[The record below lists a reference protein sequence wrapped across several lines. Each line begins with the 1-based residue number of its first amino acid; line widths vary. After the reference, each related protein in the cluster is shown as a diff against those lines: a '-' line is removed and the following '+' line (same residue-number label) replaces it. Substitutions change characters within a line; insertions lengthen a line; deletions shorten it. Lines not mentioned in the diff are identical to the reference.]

1 MANLADML
9 DEWGDEQEEDEW
21 GIQEDKTQPPP
32 SVTFEDTKEDDFYP
46 DQVEEDINED
56 DEPQHEDYGGDE
68 GEEFQTERN
77 VFERTSYGNDESGPA
92 EGQNPRMFYA
102 LRNQNRSEEE
112 IFLDHYEKYCYQQVP
127 PRLFNRTEHP
137 FIRLLS
143 KHPHPKFLNIALCV
157 ATLAFYNPATQTYEW
172 NSAKYKPFEDLHT
185 AHDVYR
191 YIMLF
196 RMYA

>member
-1 MANLADML
+1 MMDDWNL
-9 DEWGDEQEEDEW
+9 EEEE
-21 GIQEDKTQPPP
+21 GEVQTEPTLT
-32 SVTFEDTKEDDFYP
+32 SVTFAETKEDEDEFLP
-46 DQVEEDINED
+46 EQTEEEGHED

-68 GEEFQTERN
+68 GEDFQTERN

-112 IFLDHYEKYCYQQVP
+112 IFLDHYEKYCYQHVP
-127 PRLFNRTEHP
+127 HRLKFSRTEHP
-137 FIRLLS
+137 FIRLLA
-143 KHPHPKFLNIALCV
+143 KHPHPKFLNIPLCV
-157 ATLAFYNPATQTYEW
+157 ATLSFYNPVTQTYEW
-172 NSAKYKPFEDLHT
+172 DSVKYEPFRELHT